1 MTVSN
6 DSHAT
11 HFIPGQR
18 WSSNSEPELGLGIIE
33 EVDRQHVS
41 IRFPACDD
49 LRRYSVE
56 SPPLHRIRF
65 QTGATIQDENG
76 EEHVVESITEE
87 NGLIV
92 YRSGKQEI
100 PEAQLNANMSDR
112 GPEERLMDGQTT
124 ESNLFDLRLRS
135 LRAMFDWRRSPVR
148 GLYGGKMDLIPHQLY
163 IAQKVSNRQ
172 SPRVLLADEVGLGK
186 TIEACLVLNRLL
198 VCGRASRV
206 LILVPGSL
214 VHQWFVELLR
224 RFNHWFSIFDEER
237 CLSIESGQA
246 NANPFEDDQL
256 ILANIDWLA
265 DSPKRTNQAI
275 SAGWD
280 LLIVDEAHH
289 LKWDA
294 EKPSNK
300 YQLVDA
306 LGQAAHALLL
316 LTATPE
322 QVGLENH
329 FARLRLLDHNRFS
342 DFEAFKTETE
352 NYKPVAALCRKLLA
366 NEALTDEELER
377 FPVSEGILVQ
387 AKSELSRNKKLKD
400 ETRKTLIRELADR
413 HGTGRVLFRNTRKTI
428 SGFPNR
434 LAKLAPLAADSTD
447 EEPALGQAEFEH
459 DIGLAENSFQP
470 DYLQDTRIDW
480 LADLLREHDSDK
492 FLLICRTQAKTAA
505 IENSLR
511 DRINIKSAVFHEELS
526 LVQRD
531 RNAAW
536 FADDD
541 GARLLI
547 CSEIGSEGRNFQFC
561 RHLILF
567 DLPLNPELIE
577 QRIGR
582 LDRIGQKHDILI
594 HIPTLKG
601 SQHERLAKWQH
612 LGLNTFEESIPGGQ
626 ALMTQFRDR
635 LLSALKGKSS
645 EINALIKDT
654 TVSREDLKLKLEE
667 GKDQLIEINS
677 HSTDVSAELIEQI
690 SKSENLTELE
700 SLMLRLFDLFGL
712 GVDDAG
718 NHTYR
723 LTNTERLPVNLPGNR
738 GGTVVVTFDRKLAV
752 SRDDQVYLSWDHPI
766 VTGCIEQ
773 LLGSHDGTASFA
785 IWETEGNPTLLL
797 EIVFVLECLAPAKLH
812 ADRFLPPTPVRVV
825 LNHQGKAALGE
836 DGRFVTLPD
845 STQSGPSHV
854 IGKIAQIRDL
864 IGPMSKA
871 AEKMANGQIEKMK
884 TTASENMSNT
894 LTSEISRLET
904 LAKINENVR
913 EDEVHSLKTE
923 RNELATCLSN
933 ARSRLDA
940 VRLIWKGPMTTLQDL
955 ANRS

>member
-1 MTVSN
+1 MSTGTQ
-6 DSHAT
+6 AT
-11 HFIPGQR
+11 PFIPGQR

-33 EVDRQHVS
+33 DVDPQFVN
-41 IRFPACDD
+41 IQFPACDE
-49 LRRYSVE
+49 LRRYSVD

-65 QTGATIQDENG
+65 QPGNTIQDVTGDEHTIDEV
-76 EEHVVESITEE
+76 EEK
-87 NGLIV
+87 NGLLTYICDGQHL
-92 YRSGKQEI
+92 S
-100 PEAQLNANMSDR
+100 EARLNANMADR
-112 GPEERLMDGQTT
+112 GPIERLMDGQAVDDN
-124 ESNLFDLRLRS
+124 SFDLRLRA

-163 IAQKVSNRQ
+163 IAHEVSNRQ

-198 VCGRASRV
+198 VCGRANRV

-237 CLSIESGQA
+237 CLSIESGQSE
-246 NANPFEDDQL
+246 ANPFEDDQL
-256 ILANIDWLA
+256 ILADIDWLA
-265 DSPKRTNQAI
+265 ESPKRSSQAI
-275 SAGWD
+275 AAGWD

-289 LKWDA
+289 LKWNA
-294 EKPSNK
+294 QNPSDK
-300 YQLVDA
+300 YKLVDA

-329 FARLRLLDHNRFS
+329 FARLRLLDHSRFS

-352 NYKPVAALCRKLLA
+352 NYKPVAALCRKLLL
-366 NEALTDEELER
+366 NESLTDDELGQ
-377 FPVSEGILVQ
+377 FPVSEYLLGQ
-387 AKSELSRNKKLKD
+387 AENDIGNNGKLSSL
-400 ETRKTLIRELADR
+400 TREKLIRELADR

-428 SGFPNR
+428 SGFPKR
-434 LAKLAPLAADSTD
+434 LANLSSLQPSQAENGA
-447 EEPALGQAEFEH
+447 ALGQAEFES
-459 DIGLAENSFQP
+459 DIGLAEEEFQP
-470 DYLQDTRIDW
+470 DYSDDPRIKW
-480 LADLLREHDSDK
+480 LADLLREFESDK
-492 FLLICRTQAKTAA
+492 FLLICRTRQKTAA
-505 IENSLR
+505 IEESLR
-511 DRINIKSAVFHEELS
+511 SQINIKSAVFHEELS

-541 GARLLI
+541 GARLLV

-594 HIPTLKG
+594 HVPTVKN
-601 SQHERLAKWQH
+601 SKQERLAKWQH

-626 ALMTQFRDR
+626 ALMTQYRDQ
-635 LLSALKGKSS
+635 LLKTIEAKSS
-645 EINALIKDT
+645 NMTLLIKDT
-654 TVSREDLKLKLEE
+654 AKSRDALKLKLEE

-677 HSTDVSAELIEQI
+677 HSTEVSKKLIGKIRE
-690 SKSENLTELE
+690 SEKSAELE

-718 NHTYR
+718 RQTYR
-723 LTNTERLPVNLPGNR
+723 LTNSERLPVNLPVHR
-738 GGTVVVTFDRKLAV
+738 GGTVVVTFDRELAV

-773 LLGSHDGTASFA
+773 MLGSHEGTTSFV
-785 IWETEGNPTLLL
+785 IWESDGNPTLLL
-797 EIVFVLECLAPAKLH
+797 EMVFVLECLAPAKLH

-825 LNHQGKAALGE
+825 LNHQGKPALGE

-845 STQSGPSHV
+845 TMQPGPTHV
-854 IGKIAQIRDL
+854 IAEIAQVRDL
-864 IGPMSKA
+864 ISPMSKA
-871 AEKMANGQIEKMK
+871 AEKLANGQIEKMK
-884 TTASENMSNT
+884 ALAKETMTNSLTAEVA
-894 LTSEISRLET
+894 RLES
-904 LAKINENVR
+904 LAKLNENVR
-913 EDEVHSLKTE
+913 EDEIESLKTE
-923 RNELATCLSN
+923 QAALAACLEQS
-933 ARSRLDA
+933 RSRIDS
-940 VRLIWKGPMTTLQDL
+940 VRLIWKGSKNRLQEL
-955 ANRS
+955 ANS

>member
-1 MTVSN
+1 MSTGKQ
-6 DSHAT
+6 AT
-11 HFIPGQR
+11 PFIPGQR

-33 EVDRQHVS
+33 DVDPQFVN
-41 IRFPACDD
+41 ILFPACDE
-49 LRRYSVE
+49 LRRYSVD

-65 QTGATIQDENG
+65 QPGNTIQDVTGDELTIDEV
-76 EEHVVESITEE
+76 EEK
-87 NGLIV
+87 NGLLTYICDGQHL
-92 YRSGKQEI
+92 S
-100 PEAQLNANMSDR
+100 EARLNANMADR
-112 GPEERLMDGQTT
+112 GPIERLMDGQAVDDN
-124 ESNLFDLRLRS
+124 SFDLRLRA

-163 IAQKVSNRQ
+163 IAHEVSNRQ

-198 VCGRASRV
+198 VCGRANRV

-237 CLSIESGQA
+237 CLSIESGQSE
-246 NANPFEDDQL
+246 ANPFEDDQL
-256 ILANIDWLA
+256 ILTDIDWLA
-265 DSPKRTNQAI
+265 ESPKRSNQAI
-275 SAGWD
+275 AAGWD

-289 LKWDA
+289 LKWNA
-294 EKPSNK
+294 QNPSDK
-300 YQLVDA
+300 YKLVDA

-329 FARLRLLDHNRFS
+329 FARLRLLDHSRFS

-352 NYKPVAALCRKLLA
+352 NYKPVAALCRKLLL
-366 NEALTDEELER
+366 NESLTDNDLGQ
-377 FPVSEGILVQ
+377 FPVSESLLGQ
-387 AKSELSRNKKLKD
+387 AENEICNNGQLSGA
-400 ETRKTLIRELADR
+400 TREKLIRELADR
-413 HGTGRVLFRNTRKTI
+413 HGTGRVLFRNTRKAI
-428 SGFPNR
+428 SGFPKR
-434 LAKLAPLAADSTD
+434 LAKLSSLQPGQAENGA
-447 EEPALGQAEFEH
+447 ALGQAEFES
-459 DIGLAENSFQP
+459 DIGLAEEEFQP
-470 DYLQDTRIDW
+470 DYSDNPRIKW
-480 LADLLREHDSDK
+480 LADLLREFESDK
-492 FLLICRTQAKTAA
+492 FLLICRTRQKTAA
-505 IENSLR
+505 IEESLR
-511 DRINIKSAVFHEELS
+511 SQINIKSAVFHEELS

-541 GARLLI
+541 GARLLV

-594 HIPTLKG
+594 HVPTVKN
-601 SQHERLAKWQH
+601 SKQERLAKWQH

-626 ALMTQFRDR
+626 ALMTQYRDQ
-635 LLSALKGKSS
+635 LLKAIEAKSS
-645 EINALIKDT
+645 NMTVLIKDT
-654 TVSREDLKLKLEE
+654 AKSREALKLKLEE

-677 HSTDVSAELIEQI
+677 HSTEVSTELIGKIRE
-690 SKSENLTELE
+690 SEKSAELE

-718 NHTYR
+718 RQTYR
-723 LTNTERLPVNLPGNR
+723 LTNTERLPVNLPGHR
-738 GGTVVVTFDRKLAV
+738 GGTVVVTFDRELAV

-773 LLGSHDGTASFA
+773 MLGSHEGTTSFV
-785 IWETEGNPTLLL
+785 IWESDGNPTLLL
-797 EIVFVLECLAPAKLH
+797 EMVFVVECLAPAKLH

-825 LNHQGKAALGE
+825 LNHQGKPALGE

-845 STQSGPSHV
+845 TMQPGPTHV
-854 IGKIAQIRDL
+854 IAEIAQVRDL
-864 IGPMSKA
+864 ISPMSKA
-871 AEKMANGQIEKMK
+871 AEKLANGQIEKMK
-884 TTASENMSNT
+884 ALAKETMTNSLSAEVT
-894 LTSEISRLET
+894 RLES
-904 LAKINENVR
+904 LAKLNENVR
-913 EDEVHSLKTE
+913 EDEIESLKTE
-923 RNELATCLSN
+923 QAALAACLEQS
-933 ARSRLDA
+933 RSRIDS
-940 VRLIWKGPMTTLQDL
+940 VRLIWKGSKNRLQEL
-955 ANRS
+955 ANS

>member
-1 MTVSN
+1 MSTGSQ
-6 DSHAT
+6 AT
-11 HFIPGQR
+11 PFIPGQR

-33 EVDRQHVS
+33 DVDPHFVN
-41 IRFPACDD
+41 IRFPACDE
-49 LRRYSVE
+49 LRRYSVD

-65 QTGATIQDENG
+65 QPGNTIQDVAGDEHTIDEV
-76 EEHVVESITEE
+76 EEK
-87 NGLIV
+87 NGLLTYICN
-92 YRSGKQEI
+92 GQPL
-100 PEAQLNANMSDR
+100 PEARLNANMADR
-112 GPEERLMDGQTT
+112 GPVERLMDGQAVGDN
-124 ESNLFDLRLRS
+124 SFDLRLRA

-163 IAQKVSNRQ
+163 IAHEVSNRQ
-172 SPRVLLADEVGLGK
+172 LPRVLLADEVGLGK

-198 VCGRASRV
+198 VCGRANRV

-237 CLSIESGQA
+237 CLSIESGQLE
-246 NANPFEDDQL
+246 ANPFEDDQL
-256 ILANIDWLA
+256 ILADIDWLA
-265 DSPKRTNQAI
+265 DSPKRTSQAI
-275 SAGWD
+275 AAGWD

-294 EKPSNK
+294 QNPSDK
-300 YQLVDA
+300 YKLVDA

-329 FARLRLLDHNRFS
+329 FARLRLLDHSRFS

-352 NYKPVAALCRKLLA
+352 NYKPVAALCRKLLL
-366 NEALTDEELER
+366 NVPLTDEELGL
-377 FPVSEGILVQ
+377 FPVSESLLGQ
-387 AKSELSRNKKLKD
+387 AENEIGNNGQLSEA
-400 ETRKTLIRELADR
+400 TREKLIRELADR

-428 SGFPNR
+428 SGFPKR
-434 LAKLAPLAADSTD
+434 LAKLSSLQPGQAEDGA
-447 EEPALGQAEFEH
+447 ALGQAEFES
-459 DIGLAENSFQP
+459 DIRLAEEEFQP
-470 DYLQDTRIDW
+470 EYSNDPRIKW
-480 LADLLREHDSDK
+480 LADLLREFEPDK
-492 FLLICRTQAKTAA
+492 FLLICRTRQKTAA
-505 IENSLR
+505 IDEGLR
-511 DRINIKSAVFHEELS
+511 SQINIKSAVFHEELS

-594 HIPTLKG
+594 HVPTVEN
-601 SQHERLAKWQH
+601 SQQERLAKWQH

-626 ALMTQFRDR
+626 ALMTQYRDQ
-635 LLSALKGKSS
+635 LLEAIEAKSDMTT
-645 EINALIKDT
+645 LIKDT
-654 TVSREDLKLKLEE
+654 AKSREELKLKLEE

-677 HSTDVSAELIEQI
+677 HSVEVSTELIGKIRE
-690 SKSENLTELE
+690 SEKSAELE

-718 NHTYR
+718 RQTYR
-723 LTNTERLPVNLPGNR
+723 LTNTERLPVNLPGHR
-738 GGTVVVTFDRKLAV
+738 GGTVVITFDRELAV

-773 LLGSHDGTASFA
+773 MLGSHEGTTSFV
-785 IWETEGNPTLLL
+785 IWETDGNPTLLL
-797 EIVFVLECLAPAKLH
+797 EMVFVLECLAPAKLH

-825 LNHQGKAALGE
+825 LNHQGKPALGD
-836 DGRFVTLPD
+836 DGRFVILPD
-845 STQSGPSHV
+845 TTQPGPPHV
-854 IGKIAQIRDL
+854 IAEIAQVRDL

-871 AEKMANGQIEKMK
+871 AEKLANGQIEKMK
-884 TTASENMSNT
+884 SLAKESMTNSLTTEV
-894 LTSEISRLET
+894 SRLES
-904 LAKINENVR
+904 LAKLNENIR
-913 EDEVHSLKTE
+913 EDEIESLKTE
-923 RNELATCLSN
+923 RAALAACLEQ
-933 ARSRLDA
+933 SRNRIDS
-940 VRLIWKGPMTTLQDL
+940 VRLIWKGSKNRLQEL
-955 ANRS
+955 ANS